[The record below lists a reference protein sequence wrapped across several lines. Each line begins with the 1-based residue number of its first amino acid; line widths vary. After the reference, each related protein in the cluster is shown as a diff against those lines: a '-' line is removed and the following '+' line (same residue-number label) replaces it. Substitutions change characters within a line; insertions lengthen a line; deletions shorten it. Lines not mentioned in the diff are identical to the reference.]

1 MIAFR
6 SIGRFEECV
15 GTSQTKRAMS
25 WALGVS
31 LFIHCVIFIG
41 VSYFG
46 QSMMMWYL
54 MLAMIGSLSALHAVQ
69 SQRSI
74 LQARDIHSGR
84 LKRFAVRVT
93 KGSQNTSGNATLDH
107 TSARG

>member
-1 MIAFR
+1 M
-6 SIGRFEECV
+6 
-15 GTSQTKRAMS
+15 GTSQIKRAMA

-46 QSMMMWYL
+46 QSMMLWYL
-54 MLAMIGSLSALHAVQ
+54 MLAMIGSLSALHAVH

-84 LKRFAVRVT
+84 LQQFAIRVT
-93 KGSQNTSGNATLDH
+93 KDSRNASGIDALDH